1 LNTTEFVLRVSEE
14 FGVSKSAT
22 KEWVDA
28 IFSTLGDILAH
39 EDSVKIR
46 NFGTFKRRYV
56 PERLHNTME
65 PGEMVYLPAKYS
77 VKLVLSDLMQDRLS
91 RAGLR
96 EDENG
101 YEGEEPAY

>member
-1 LNTTEFVLRVSEE
+1 MNNTEFVARVAEE
-14 FGVSKSAT
+14 FGVSKTAT
-22 KEWVDA
+22 KQWVDA
-28 IFSTLGDILAH
+28 IFSTLGDVLAH

-46 NFGTFKRRYV
+46 NFGTFKRFFV

-65 PGEMVYLPAKYS
+65 PGEMVFLPAKYS
-77 VKLVLSDLMQDRLS
+77 VKLVLSDLMQDKLS